1 VRYLLRYPCTALALF
16 AILGAGHAR
25 AAVPAPGDRP
35 PKCVSCSHGK
45 PSWAPPRVRG
55 PQDGSAAGTILVR
68 LRSGV
73 EIQSRA
79 GILRLGG
86 VRLQRI
92 GSLPC
97 LGIDALAPP
106 PGGSAE
112 AALARVR
119 QDPRVLSAQP
129 NYIYHAIEPLT
140 QGRHTSTRPLAQPT
154 ASPRPALLPLEPP
167 LPGDPLLSFQWS
179 LFSLMAPAAWSVHRG
194 SPRTWIAI
202 VDTGV
207 DLGHPDLQGKIA
219 PRLGSDWIT
228 GDGDPSDEYGHGTA
242 VASVAAAATNND
254 EGIAGAN
261 PGALIYPVRVLD
273 ANGAGTSLS
282 VASGIVEAADQPE
295 VAVINLSLGG
305 GPGSDAVERDAIR
318 LALRRGK
325 VVVAAAGNDSRLP
338 FLPGS
343 VNYPAAYPEAIA
355 VAATDPEDNL
365 AFFSSVGPEVDI
377 AAPGVDVLHA
387 RMPTSDDP
395 DTLYEWDSGT
405 SLSAPLVAAA
415 AALLKSAN
423 PLLTPAQIRQRLL
436 STADPCTSVGYYLD
450 GGALDGGIS
459 LFHQGRLQVV
469 ASSLYAPNPYYGF
482 GRLNLYRALRPQAR
496 LLSAAAP
503 LSPPDGAQIDGPFT
517 FIWRAVPGAVRY
529 RLEALSRTDD
539 DFGWVR
545 TVIATSR
552 TTRLTLTR
560 EEALHLPPAQML
572 WRVAALDP
580 SGIPGRYSPA
590 RALRVEVPGPELLS
604 PAAGATAAAP
614 LTFSWSEPPHR
625 WGIRYLLVLE
635 QPSVPGP
642 ADGGPGDGGTATNRG
657 IRAAGEP
664 ALRTFE
670 TDETSVTVPSLPPGR
685 WLWHVETEMEEFGGT
700 GTFHLGG
707 TSFLRVLTVP
717 G

>member
-1 VRYLLRYPCTALALF
+1 VRHLLRYPWTVLALLATF
-16 AILGAGHAR
+16 GAGGAR

-35 PKCVSCSHGK
+35 PKRASG
-45 PSWAPPRVRG
+45 APRVRG
-55 PQDGSAAGTILVR
+55 PQDGSAAGAILVR

-79 GILRLGG
+79 GIVRLGG
-86 VRLQRI
+86 VRLQRVG
-92 GSLPC
+92 GSLR

-106 PGGSAE
+106 PGASIE

-119 QDPRVLSAQP
+119 QDPRVLDAQP
-129 NYIYHAIEPLT
+129 NYVYHAIEPLT
-140 QGRHTSTRPLAQPT
+140 QGRRASTRPPAQP
-154 ASPRPALLPLEPP
+154 AALPRPAPLPLELP

-179 LFSLMAPAAWSVHRG
+179 LFSLMAPAAWSVYRG

-207 DLGHPDLQGKIA
+207 DLSHPDLQGKIA

-254 EGIAGAN
+254 EGIAGVN

-273 ANGAGTSLS
+273 ANGSGTSLS
-282 VASGIVEAADQPE
+282 VASGIAEAADQPE

-325 VVVAAAGNDSRLP
+325 VVVAAAGNASQLP

-343 VNYPAAYPEAIA
+343 VSYPAAYPEAIA

-405 SLSAPLVAAA
+405 SLSTPLVAAA

-423 PLLTPAQIRQRLL
+423 PSLTPAQIRQRLL

-450 GGALDGGIS
+450 GGSLDGGIS
-459 LFHQGRLQVV
+459 RFHQGRLQLV
-469 ASSLYAPNPYYGF
+469 ASNLFTPNPYYGF
-482 GRLNLYRALRPQAR
+482 GRLNVYRALRPQAR
-496 LLSAAAP
+496 LLGTSVP
-503 LSPPDGAQIDGPFT
+503 QSPSDGAQLDGPLT

-529 RLEALSRTDD
+529 RLEALSRTED

-545 TVIATSR
+545 TVIGTSR

-560 EEALHLPPAQML
+560 EEAVHLPPAQML
-572 WRVAALDP
+572 WRVAALDL
-580 SGIPGRYSPA
+580 SGIPGRYSSA
-590 RALRVEVPGPELLS
+590 RALRVEVPGPELLA
-604 PAAGATAAAP
+604 PPPNATAAAP

-625 WGIRYLLVLE
+625 WGIRYVLVLE
-635 QPSVPGP
+635 QPPVPDP
-642 ADGGPGDGGTATNRG
+642 ADGGAGDGSAATNPG
-657 IRAAGEP
+657 IRAAAEP
-664 ALRTFE
+664 AVLTFE
-670 TDETSVTVPSLPPGR
+670 TDAASVTVPSLPPGR

-700 GTFHLGG
+700 GSFHFGG
-707 TSFLRVLTVP
+707 ASFLRVLVVP
-717 G
+717 E